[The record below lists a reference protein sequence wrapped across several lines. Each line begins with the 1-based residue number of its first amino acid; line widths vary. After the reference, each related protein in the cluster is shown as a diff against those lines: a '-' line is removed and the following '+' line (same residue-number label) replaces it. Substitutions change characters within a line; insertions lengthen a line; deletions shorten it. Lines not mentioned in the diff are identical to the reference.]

1 MKFNT
6 KTIHGGQIKEKGYGA
21 VMPPIYQT
29 STYSQTK
36 PGEHQGY
43 EYSRTHNPTRTALEN
58 SLASIENGNFGLAF
72 SSGLSAID
80 AILKL
85 FEPGDEIIS
94 TNDLYGGSYRLFD
107 KVFKKFGLKFIFS
120 DLQNTEKIKD
130 LISDRTKMIWVE
142 TPTNPMMNLI
152 DINSISRLCKK
163 NEILLAV
170 DNTFATPYLQK
181 PLDLGADIVMH
192 SATKYLAGH
201 SDVILGAL
209 IVKDDIL
216 AEQLYFLQ
224 NSSGAICGPMDSF
237 LTHRG
242 IKTLHVRMERHC
254 FNAEKIIE
262 FLSNHKKIDKLYWP
276 GISTHPN
283 HELAKTQMSGFGG
296 MISFTTKNGD
306 FKSVQEIT
314 SKLKVFTLAE
324 SLGGVESLA
333 NHPASMTHASIPKQL
348 REKTGVVDSLIR
360 LSVGIEDHEDLIND
374 LNQAIN

>member
-36 PGEHQGY
+36 PGEHKGY

-58 SLASIENGNFGLAF
+58 SLASIENGKHGLAF

-80 AILKL
+80 AVLKL

-120 DLQNTEKIKD
+120 DLQDIEEVSS
-130 LISDRTKMIWVE
+130 LITNKTKMIWVE

-152 DINSISRLCKK
+152 DVQSLSKICRK
-163 NEILLAV
+163 NKVLLAV

-209 IVKDDIL
+209 IIKDDQL
-216 AEQLYFLQ
+216 AEKLYFLQ
-224 NSSGAICGPMDSF
+224 NASGAICGPMDSF
-237 LTHRG
+237 LTLRG

-254 FNAEKIIE
+254 FNAEKIVN
-262 FLSNHKKIDKLYWP
+262 FLANHERVDKLYWP
-276 GISTHPN
+276 GIPTHPN
-283 HELAKTQMSGFGG
+283 HKLAKSQMSGFGG
-296 MISFTTKNGD
+296 MVSFTTKDGD

-314 SKLKVFTLAE
+314 SKFKVFTLAE

-333 NHPASMTHASIPKQL
+333 NHPASMTHASIPKEL

-360 LSVGIEDHEDLIND
+360 LSVGIEDHEDLISD
-374 LNQAIN
+374 LKQAIN

>member
-130 LISDRTKMIWVE
+130 LISNKTKMIWVE

-237 LTHRG
+237 LTLRG

-333 NHPASMTHASIPKQL
+333 NHPASMTHASIPKDL